1 MTTGPNNIAELTLAP
16 SSSKSRLDHRVREF
30 PTRGRNE
37 QIVYIY
43 KEMKVTTRDDSQV
56 DSPEDMINTCVSLY
70 NMRDDVKAPRRYIHQ
85 GFTPSLVSF
94 SSFFLSCSLASTD
107 STNHPNFLD

>member
-94 SSFFLSCSLASTD
+94 SSFFLSFSLASTD